1 MVDPESLDGALALA
15 SHWVAMT
22 EEPTKPKSSNSKY
35 SKADRVWI
43 IIARIVVIIC
53 FGGLGFVG
61 GAFLW
66 VMFSGLVLMGDGHW
80 DSLFLWSGISAV
92 IGGFIG
98 YGISRWIK

>member
-1 MVDPESLDGALALA
+1 MVDPESLDGELAVA

-22 EEPTKPKSSNSKY
+22 EEPTKPKSSRSI
-35 SKADRVWI
+35 WI